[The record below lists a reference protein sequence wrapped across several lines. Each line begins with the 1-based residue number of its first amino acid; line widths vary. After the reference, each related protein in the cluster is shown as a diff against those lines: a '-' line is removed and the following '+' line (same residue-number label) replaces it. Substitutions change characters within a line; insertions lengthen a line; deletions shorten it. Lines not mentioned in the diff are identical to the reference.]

1 MMKSCDGHFPT
12 QEEGSYLAE
21 QAVLVGQVALGQ
33 DASVWYGAVLR
44 GDNAPI
50 RIGARSNIQ
59 DNCVIHV
66 DHGLPCTVGQDVTVG
81 HGAILHSCTICDR
94 VIVGMG
100 AILLNECEIGEDC
113 IIGAGALVTQRTKI
127 PPRSLVLGSPARVVR
142 TLREEEVASI
152 AASAQEYLARKEDA
166 RAGRVR

>member
-1 MMKSCDGHFPT
+1 M
-12 QEEGSYLAE
+12 
-21 QAVLVGQVALGQ
+21 
-33 DASVWYGAVLR
+33 
-44 GDNAPI
+44 
-50 RIGARSNIQ
+50 
-59 DNCVIHV
+59 
-66 DHGLPCTVGQDVTVG
+66 G

-166 RAGRVR
+166 RAGRVQ